1 MASCRMT
8 SPALAIPGPVDAVA
22 AVRELN
28 LDYLDAVRMNDI
40 EWFRQHLSED
50 VVIITGAGRRL
61 RKGGFLTVLRDEPKN
76 YLTLR
81 ARDATF
87 RVFGH
92 VVQVDADA
100 PWEMDDEST
109 GISRYIDTWAW
120 IDGRWQVISAQV
132 TLLPG
137 RP

>member
-1 MASCRMT
+1 MT

-22 AVRELN
+22 AVKELN
-28 LDYLDAVRMNDI
+28 LDYLDAVRMNDV
-40 EWFRQHLSED
+40 EWFRTHLAED

-76 YLTLR
+76 YLALR
-81 ARDATF
+81 VRDATF

-100 PWEMDDEST
+100 PWEMDDGTT
-109 GISRYIDTWAW
+109 GLSRYIDSWAW
-120 IDGRWQVISAQV
+120 LDGRWQVISAQV